1 MAWVEE
7 AKRGGEVQVEVEV
20 RSVWAENLESE
31 FELIRSAVERLPY
44 ATLDTEFP
52 GVVHLPRGP
61 HALLSPLDRY
71 ALLRRNVNS
80 LHLIQLGL
88 TLSDACRC
96 VTWEFNFREFDPA
109 RHPHAPDSVDLLRR
123 SGVDLAAHRARG
135 VAAPRFAE
143 LLVGSGLVL
152 NGSAVAWV
160 AFHGAYDFG
169 YLLKALT
176 GRALPRGMGEFAHLL
191 RVFFGDR
198 VFDAKHMA
206 QACGGALYGGLDRVA
221 ARLGVDRPVGKSH
234 QAGSDSLLTW
244 RVYRRMGDAY
254 FGGRE
259 CEEHKGV
266 IFGL

>member
-135 VAAPRFAE
+135 VAAPRSPSSWWAR
-143 LLVGSGLVL
+143 GSSSTAPPWRGWRSTAPTTSGL
-152 NGSAVAWV
+152 
-160 AFHGAYDFG
+160 
-169 YLLKALT
+169 
-176 GRALPRGMGEFAHLL
+176 R
-191 RVFFGDR
+191 
-198 VFDAKHMA
+198 
-206 QACGGALYGGLDRVA
+206 GALYGGLDRVA

-254 FGGRE
+254 FGDASARSTRGDLWPLGPQRQ
-259 CEEHKGV
+259 K
-266 IFGL
+266 

>member
-7 AKRGGEVQVEVEV
+7 AKRGGEVEVEV

-31 FELIRSAVERLPY
+31 FELIRSRASSTSP
-44 ATLDTEFP
+44 A
-52 GVVHLPRGP
+52 P

-88 TLSDACRC
+88 TLSDAESDKQSCRC

-206 QACGGALYGGLDRVA
+206 QGCGGALYGGLDRVA

-259 CEEHKGV
+259 CDEHKGV